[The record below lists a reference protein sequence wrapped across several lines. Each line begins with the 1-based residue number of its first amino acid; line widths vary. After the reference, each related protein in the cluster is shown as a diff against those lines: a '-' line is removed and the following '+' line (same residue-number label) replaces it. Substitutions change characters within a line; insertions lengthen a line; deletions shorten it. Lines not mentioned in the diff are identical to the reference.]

1 MQIIKLLKENGND
14 LGKIYDLMQVSPE
27 DTQFITALI
36 KMAYNE
42 GLADGRAQAMRE
54 LSDFA
59 QKLGYFLQIEKQE
72 E

>member
-1 MQIIKLLKENGND
+1 
-14 LGKIYDLMQVSPE
+14 
-27 DTQFITALI
+27 
-36 KMAYNE
+36 MAYNE
-42 GLADGRAQAMRE
+42 GLADGRAEAMHE